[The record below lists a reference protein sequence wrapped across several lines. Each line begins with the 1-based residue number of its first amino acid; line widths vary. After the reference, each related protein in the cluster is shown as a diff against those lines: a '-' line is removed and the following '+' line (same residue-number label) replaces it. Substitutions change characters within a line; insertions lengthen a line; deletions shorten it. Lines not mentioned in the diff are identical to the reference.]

1 MEICSAYTGLSAI
14 YPWKVYPK
22 SGLKLF
28 SISFNWIEKLN
39 TIALKAFILSIG
51 LTKDAFRIKGAA
63 PKHLQYV
70 YNTLSGFIAKV
81 GKLILENSPEVIAFL
96 AV

>member
-1 MEICSAYTGLSAI
+1 MPAI

-22 SGLKLF
+22 RGLKLF
-28 SISFNWIEKLN
+28 SISFNWIEKLS

-51 LTKDAFRIKGAA
+51 LVMGVFRIKGTV

-70 YNTLSGFIAKV
+70 YNTLYGFMAKV